1 MISNLKYNKA
11 LQSII

>member
-1 MISNLKYNKA
+1 MKSNLKYNKV